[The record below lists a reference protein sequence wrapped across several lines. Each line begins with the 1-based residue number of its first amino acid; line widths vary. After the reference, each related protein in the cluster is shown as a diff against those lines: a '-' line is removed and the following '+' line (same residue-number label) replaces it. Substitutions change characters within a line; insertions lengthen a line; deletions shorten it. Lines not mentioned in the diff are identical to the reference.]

1 MKLIVC
7 LDDNNAM
14 AFNHRRQ
21 SKDSVLRDR
30 IIGLVGQNILRMS
43 GYSEKQ
49 FSFRPSR
56 VYVGD
61 DYLQSAGENDYCF
74 AETDDVTP
82 YIAKAGEVVVFR
94 WNRRYPADLYF
105 PMDMLKSGF
114 QRKSVSEF
122 VGSSHERITQEVYC
136 R

>member
-30 IIGLVGQNILRMS
+30 MIDLVGQNTLRMNE
-43 GYSEKQ
+43 YSEKQ
-49 FSFRPSR
+49 FTTKPNKS
-56 VYVGD
+56 YVND
-61 DYLQSAGENDYCF
+61 DYLVSAGEKDYCF
-74 AETDDVTP
+74 AETDDLTP
-82 YIAKAGEVVVFR
+82 YVNKASEVVIFR

-105 PMDMLKSGF
+105 PMDVLSDGF

-122 VGSSHERITQEVYC
+122 AGNSHEIITQEVYS

>member
-7 LDDNNAM
+7 LDDANGM

-21 SKDSVLRDR
+21 SKDSVMRDR
-30 IIGLVGQNILRMS
+30 MIDLVKQNILRMN

-49 FSFRPSR
+49 FSVKPSKI
-56 VYVGD
+56 YVGD
-61 DYLQSAGENDYCF
+61 DFLQSAGVNDYCF

-82 YIAKAGEVVVFR
+82 YIAQTSEVVIFR

-105 PMDMLKSGF
+105 PMDVLTDGF
-114 QRKSVSEF
+114 QKIGVSEF
-122 VGSSHERITQEVYC
+122 VGSSHERITQEVYS